1 MKVFDFF
8 FEPYLGRAAYLITL
22 EAIAFVFGILSV
34 YLAKKEHIGVYPT
47 GIIATLITMYLFFI
61 DRLLGDMLMNAY
73 YSIMSI
79 YGWYEWSRVSENEKV
94 RQIAHVNSKEKIIAL
109 LLIGSTMIITYLVY
123 RITSTPIA
131 PSNWVDIFSSGLFFT
146 AMWLM
151 ALKKIE
157 NWTLW
162 IIANCITIPL
172 YAYRGWGMLS
182 LQYII
187 FTLLAL
193 QGYTQWKRSLRSSI
207 QK

>member
-1 MKVFDFF
+1 MSFFDFF
-8 FEPYLGRAAYLITL
+8 FDPYQGRAPYLIIL

-47 GIIATLITMYLFFI
+47 GIVATVITMYLFYI

-73 YSIMSI
+73 YSLMSL
-79 YGWYEWSRVSENEKV
+79 YGWYEWSRISGNAKV
-94 RQIAHVNSKEKIIAL
+94 RQISHITRKERKIAL
-109 LLIGSTMIITYLVY
+109 FLIALTMCITYTVY
-123 RITSTPIA
+123 RVTETTIA
-131 PSNWVDIFSSGLFFT
+131 PSNWVDILSSGMFFT

-162 IIANCITIPL
+162 IIANCISIPL

-187 FTLLAL
+187 FTILAF
-193 QGYTQWKRSLRSSI
+193 QGYSQWKKSLGS
-207 QK
+207 

>member
-8 FEPYLGRAAYLITL
+8 FEPYLGRAAYLIAL

-47 GIIATLITMYLFFI
+47 GIIATLITMYLFFV

-94 RQIAHVNSKEKIIAL
+94 RQIAHVNSKEKKIAL

-157 NWTLW
+157 NWALW

-193 QGYTQWKRSLRSSI
+193 QGYTQWKRSLLSSI

>member
-1 MKVFDFF
+1 MSFVDFF
-8 FEPYLGRAAYLITL
+8 FDPYQGRAPYLVIL
-22 EAIAFVFGILSV
+22 EAIAFFFGILSV

-47 GIIATLITMYLFFI
+47 GIVATLITMYLFYI

-73 YSIMSI
+73 YSLMSV
-79 YGWYEWSRVSENEKV
+79 YGWYEWSRVAENVKV
-94 RQIAHVNSKEKIIAL
+94 RQVSHISRRERKIAIILIAL
-109 LLIGSTMIITYLVY
+109 TMCVTYTIY
-123 RITSTPIA
+123 RVTDTTIA
-131 PSNWVDIFSSGLFFT
+131 PSNWVDILSSGLFFT

-162 IIANCITIPL
+162 IIANCISIPL

-187 FTLLAL
+187 FTILAF
-193 QGYTQWKRSLRSSI
+193 QGYAQWKKSLGS
-207 QK
+207 

>member
-1 MKVFDFF
+1 MSFFDFF
-8 FEPYLGRAAYLITL
+8 FDPYQVRAPYLIIL

-47 GIIATLITMYLFFI
+47 GIVATVITMYLFYV

-73 YSIMSI
+73 YSLMSL
-79 YGWYEWSRVSENEKV
+79 YGWYEWSRISGNVKV
-94 RQIAHVNSKEKIIAL
+94 RQISHITRKERKIAL
-109 LLIGSTMIITYLVY
+109 FLVALTMCITYTVY
-123 RITSTPIA
+123 RVTKTTIA
-131 PSNWVDIFSSGLFFT
+131 PSNWVDILSSGMFFT

-162 IIANCITIPL
+162 IIANCISIPL

-187 FTLLAL
+187 FTILAF
-193 QGYTQWKRSLRSSI
+193 QGYSQWKKSLGS
-207 QK
+207 

>member
-1 MKVFDFF
+1 MSFFDFF
-8 FEPYLGRAAYLITL
+8 FDPYQARAPYLIIL

-47 GIIATLITMYLFFI
+47 GIVATVITMYLFYV

-73 YSIMSI
+73 YSIMSL
-79 YGWYEWSRVSENEKV
+79 YGWYEWSRITGNVKV
-94 RQIAHVNSKEKIIAL
+94 RQISHITRKERKIAL
-109 LLIGSTMIITYLVY
+109 FLIALTMSITYTVY
-123 RITSTPIA
+123 RVTKTTIA
-131 PSNWVDIFSSGLFFT
+131 PSNWVDILSSGMFFT

-162 IIANCITIPL
+162 IIANCISIPL

-187 FTLLAL
+187 FTILAF
-193 QGYTQWKRSLRSSI
+193 QGYSQWKKSLGS
-207 QK
+207 

>member
-1 MKVFDFF
+1 MSFVDFF
-8 FEPYLGRAAYLITL
+8 FDPYQGRASYLVIL
-22 EAIAFVFGILSV
+22 EAIAFFFGILSV

-47 GIIATLITMYLFFI
+47 GIVATLITMYLFYI

-73 YSIMSI
+73 YSLMSV
-79 YGWYEWSRVSENEKV
+79 YGWYEWSRVAENVKV
-94 RQIAHVNSKEKIIAL
+94 RQVSHISRRERKIAL
-109 LLIGSTMIITYLVY
+109 ILIALTMCVTYTIY
-123 RITSTPIA
+123 RVTDTTIA
-131 PSNWVDIFSSGLFFT
+131 PANWVDILSSGLFFT

-162 IIANCITIPL
+162 IIANCISIPL

-187 FTLLAL
+187 FTILAF
-193 QGYTQWKRSLRSSI
+193 QGYAQWKKSLGS
-207 QK
+207 

>member
-1 MKVFDFF
+1 MSFFDFF
-8 FEPYLGRAAYLITL
+8 FDPYQGRAPYLIIL

-47 GIIATLITMYLFFI
+47 GIVATVITMYLFFV

-73 YSIMSI
+73 YSVMSL
-79 YGWYEWSRVSENEKV
+79 YGWYEWSRISGNAKV
-94 RQIAHVNSKEKIIAL
+94 RQISHITRKERKIAL
-109 LLIGSTMIITYLVY
+109 FLIALTMCITYTVY
-123 RITSTPIA
+123 RVTKTTIA
-131 PSNWVDIFSSGLFFT
+131 PSNWVDILSSGMFFT

-162 IIANCITIPL
+162 IIANCISIPL

-187 FTLLAL
+187 FTILAF
-193 QGYTQWKRSLRSSI
+193 QGYSQWKKSLGS
-207 QK
+207 